1 MQRIEVRSATE
12 ADYAKI
18 ALLESEC
25 FSEPWSEDSIRQTA
39 EGDHAVVLVGCVDG
53 EVVGYGGMLVLYDE
67 AEMLN
72 LAVTSSARKAGVGR
86 AIMNAL
92 SAVAKS
98 RGATRLLLEVR
109 VSNASAIRLYE
120 GLGFGVITTRKGY
133 YANGE
138 DALIYELK
146 L

>member
-39 EGDHAVVLVGCVDG
+39 EGGHAVVLVATVDD

-109 VSNASAIRLYE
+109 VSNASAIGLYE
-120 GLGFGVITTRKGY
+120 KLGFVVINTRKGY